1 MHPMTV
7 YCLLS
12 TVYCLLPLPTYHT
25 LRTTS
30 HPPPIHAR
38 THTHT
43 HTHTHIGT
51 VVAYIEWA
59 ELEAELGSLTELEQD
74 SDTEQELKEMVRGEM
89 KELILRQEVLED
101 SIKIMLLPKDPNDD
115 RDIMLEIR
123 SGTIIHTYL

>member
-1 MHPMTV
+1 
-7 YCLLS
+7 
-12 TVYCLLPLPTYHT
+12 
-25 LRTTS
+25 
-30 HPPPIHAR
+30 
-38 THTHT
+38 
-43 HTHTHIGT
+43 